1 MKAIIGKKVGMS
13 QIFDENG
20 HVIPVT
26 VIEAGPCVVT
36 QKKTSE
42 KEGYEA
48 VQLGYED
55 IAERKLS
62 KPEMGHLNKA
72 GVSPKKYLREFDLE
86 NAAELNIGD
95 IVKADTFKVGDFV
108 DVTGI
113 SKGHGYA
120 GVIKRHG
127 AHRLKE
133 THGTGP
139 VHRHAGSMGSSTDP
153 SKIFKGKIGA
163 GHMGVEQVTIQ
174 NLSVVKVDP
183 ELNMLVVCG
192 AIPGPKGGL
201 VTIKSTVKVHKV
213 KQAGADISK
222 NPQKASGRNP
232 QKASAR
238 NKYERGA

>member
-13 QIFDENG
+13 QSFDENG

-201 VTIKSTVKVHKV
+201 VTIKSTVKVHEV

-238 NKYERGA
+238 NK

>member
-20 HVIPVT
+20 KVIPVT
-26 VIEAGPCVVT
+26 VIEAGPCTVV
-36 QKKTSE
+36 QKKTAE
-42 KEGYEA
+42 KEGYAA

-55 IAERKLS
+55 IPERKLT

-72 GVSPKKYLREFDLE
+72 GVAPKKYLREFDLE

-95 IVKADTFKVGDFV
+95 VIKADTFKEGDFV

-120 GVIKRHG
+120 GVIKRFGQGRTPTSHG
-127 AHRLKE
+127 
-133 THGTGP
+133 GGP

-153 SKIFKGKIGA
+153 SRIFPGKKQA
-163 GHMGVEQVTIQ
+163 GHMGVDQVTVQ
-174 NLSVVKVDP
+174 NLDVVKVDP
-183 ELNMLVVCG
+183 ELNMIVVRG
-192 AIPGPKGGL
+192 AIPGPKGGI
-201 VTIKSTVKVHKV
+201 VYIKSTVKKTVV
-213 KQAGADISK
+213 KKGDAGIST

-238 NKYERGA
+238 K